1 MKTNN
6 TYNTTL
12 EFDNHAQYVLAERA
26 FRLIGIEHDYI
37 RNAKHNAKETFRS
50 AYMVGNIVKGELK
63 IKGLTE
69 KDIQSFSDYHE
80 VLELINYFDSDS
92 INFSK

>member
-1 MKTNN
+1 MDTNN

-12 EFDNHAQYVLAERA
+12 DFDNHAQYVLAERA

-37 RNAKHNAKETFRS
+37 INQEHNEKKTYRS
-50 AYMVGNIVKGELK
+50 AYMVGDITNGQLK

-69 KDIQSFSDYHE
+69 VDVQSFSDYHE

-92 INFSK
+92 IKFSK

>member
-37 RNAKHNAKETFRS
+37 INAEHNAKETFRS
-50 AYMVGNIVKGELK
+50 AYMVGSILKGELK

-69 KDIQSFSDYHE
+69 KDVQSFSDYNE
-80 VLELINYFDSDS
+80 VIELINYFDSDS